1 MKPHLLFFLGTRPE
15 AIKLGPVIRAA
26 RESRRFKITVCFSGQ
41 HKHMALPMLQHF
53 GVEPTLEL
61 EVPRDV
67 GNLPHLIGTIAT
79 RLGTIFQQ
87 VRPDM
92 LIVQGDTTSAM
103 VGATCAFSERLPVAH
118 VEAGLRSW
126 DFQHPFPEE
135 FNRRVISL
143 GAALHL
149 CPTKVSA
156 ANLVKEG
163 VSRRQIRIV
172 GNSCIDALFWTLR
185 QAAPPPCFDEGK
197 MGILVT
203 GHRRENWEEGIA
215 NLCAALKRIVAAH
228 PQADIL
234 FPVHL
239 NPKVQTVVRRIL
251 GDARRVRLTEPL
263 DYRTFC
269 WAMKQAKLI
278 ITDSG
283 GVQEEA
289 LALGTPTLVTRKVTE
304 RPEVLDGGTVQ
315 LVGSNTTRIAS
326 IAHRLL
332 GDEEMYARLNRP
344 RFPFGRGDASVKIV
358 QALVQHFAASAKES

>member
-15 AIKLGPVIRAA
+15 AIKLGPVVRAA
-26 RESRRFKITVCFSGQ
+26 RESKAFKITVCLSGQ
-41 HKHMALPMLQHF
+41 HRHMALPMLRHF
-53 GVEPTLEL
+53 EVEPDLEL

-79 RLGTIFQQ
+79 RLGTIFQE

-92 LIVQGDTTSAM
+92 LVVQGDTTSAM
-103 VGATCAFSERLPVAH
+103 VGAICAFSERLPVAH

-143 GAALHL
+143 SGSLHF
-149 CPTKVSA
+149 CPTRVSA
-156 ANLVKEG
+156 ANLLKEG
-163 VSRRQIRIV
+163 VNRRQIRVV

-185 QAAPPPCFDEGK
+185 NSSAPQCFAPGTT
-197 MGILVT
+197 GVLVT
-203 GHRRENWEEGIA
+203 GHRRENWDTGIA
-215 NLCAALKRIVAAH
+215 GLCVALKRIVAAH
-228 PQADIL
+228 PDVDIL

-239 NPKVQTVVRRIL
+239 NPKVHTVVHRIL
-251 GDARRVRLTEPL
+251 GDAERIRLVEPL

-289 LALGTPTLVTRKVTE
+289 LALGTPALVTRKVTE
-304 RPEVLDGGTVQ
+304 RPEVLEGGTVQ
-315 LVGSNTTRIAS
+315 LVGSTTTRIVSA
-326 IAHRLL
+326 ANRLL
-332 GDEEMYARLNRP
+332 GSQEIYARHNLP
-344 RFPFGRGDASVKIV
+344 RFPFGRGNASLKIV
-358 QALVQHFAASAKES
+358 QALLRHVR